1 MRNRLADR
9 SGSIA
14 RALFLLLFSFGVGA
28 AVVFLLLRGTEQGP
42 PRSGDEGEEPVVEAR
57 PASGFPPAVE
67 TGVTDAIDT
76 SRRNAIVTAAERVSP
91 SVVTVSVKSYRVVRQ
106 TPFGGSGELFSQ
118 FFRDFL
124 PYREYVTPVA
134 NMGSGVIIS
143 PQGYVLSNAH
153 VLEGAE
159 QIEVVLS
166 DGREFA
172 AELIGTDPSY
182 DLSVIRIEG
191 EDLPVAPLGDSDGL
205 VIGEWALAIGN
216 PFGYLLNNT
225 QPSVTVGVISAVHRD
240 VRPGDTGR
248 GIYKD
253 MIQTDAAINPG
264 NSGGPLVNARGEVV
278 GINTFIF
285 TKSGGSLGVG
295 FAIPINTAGRIVEEL
310 IRYGQVRQVWVGV
323 RVQEINARAA
333 RILGLTSQDGVLVSY
348 VDEGSPAQETG
359 IQVGDVIIA
368 VNGERV
374 VGIEEARRALFGV
387 QVGDTL
393 DLAVVRK
400 GEMMGFRLTMR
411 EQPRGREQ

>member
-1 MRNRLADR
+1 
-9 SGSIA
+9 
-14 RALFLLLFSFGVGA
+14 
-28 AVVFLLLRGTEQGP
+28 
-42 PRSGDEGEEPVVEAR
+42 
-57 PASGFPPAVE
+57 
-67 TGVTDAIDT
+67 
-76 SRRNAIVTAAERVSP
+76 
-91 SVVTVSVKSYRVVRQ
+91 VVTVSLKSYRVVRQ
-106 TPFGGSGELFSQ
+106 SPFPGGGGDLFSQ

-143 PQGYVLSNAH
+143 PQGYVLSNSH
-153 VLEGAE
+153 VIEGAE
-159 QIEVVLS
+159 QIEVVLG

-172 AELIGTDPSY
+172 GELIGTDPSY
-182 DLSVIRIEG
+182 DLAVIKIEG
-191 EDLPVAPLGDSDGL
+191 EDLPVAPMGDSDDL

-225 QPSVTVGVISAVHRD
+225 QPSVTVGVVSAVHRD
-240 VRPGDTGR
+240 VRPGEAGR
-248 GIYKD
+248 GVYKD

-295 FAIPINTAGRIVEEL
+295 FAIPIDAAKRIVEEL

-323 RVQEINARAA
+323 RVQEITRRAA
-333 RILGLTSQDGVLVSY
+333 RILGLESMDGVLVSY
-348 VDEGSPAQETG
+348 VDEGSPAEEAGVQT
-359 IQVGDVIIA
+359 GDVIVS

-374 VGIEEARRALFGV
+374 EGIEEARRALFGV

-400 GEMMGFRLTMR
+400 GEMIGFRLTMR
-411 EQPRGREQ
+411 EQPGRGNS